1 VADLLIAPYLP
12 ITSEAR
18 VGPWVLVPARAVLE
32 GDTVPDE
39 FRRVVRRLIE
49 AYQVHDA
56 MAALGAVLVRDGHEA
71 TAPIDR
77 SVVSTLRLALL
88 AGVISGNPLMAT
100 SEDGRDPNAG
110 HATATAENALL
121 FGHPLVDGDS
131 YALEVGVLVRTTSL
145 RTAASDQPL
154 HKIEAPVELPRPM
167 FARFDAELATAA
179 LRLMTTRDMVGRRFS
194 RALEWYRLALSN
206 SEAVSVPVRVEGA
219 RAALEVLTGS
229 GDASKRLVRA
239 YGSLVRTPD
248 TIETT
253 YDDVFWAKGPVQLT
267 PDEWW
272 MTRLCDL
279 RNAIVHG
286 DEIPGDLWIHDGAHQ
301 LNQIHDRL
309 ITAMR
314 FFIAENFGDELLRL
328 TPSDR
333 IFPRLAEG
341 IQADTADTG
350 GADNGEAAG
359 NPGG

>member
-12 ITSEAR
+12 LTSEVR
-18 VGPWVLVPARAVLE
+18 VGPWVLVPARAVLD

-39 FRRVVRRLIE
+39 FRRTVRRLIE

-56 MAALGAVLVRDGHEA
+56 MTALGALLVRDGHDA
-71 TAPIDR
+71 TAPVDR
-77 SVVSTLRLALL
+77 SVVPPLRLALL
-88 AGVISGNPLMAT
+88 AGVVSGNPLMAI
-100 SEDGRDPNAG
+100 SEDEQDFNAG

-145 RTAASDQPL
+145 RTAAGDQPL
-154 HKIEAPVELPRPM
+154 HKIEPPVELPRPL

-179 LRLMTTRDMVGRRFS
+179 LGLMSTRDTVARRLT

-206 SEAVSVPVRVEGA
+206 AEAVSIPVRVEAA

-239 YGSLVRTPD
+239 YGSLVRMP
-248 TIETT
+248 ETSAAT
-253 YDDVFWAKGPVQLT
+253 YDHVFWAKGPVQLT

-286 DEIPGDLWIHDGAHQ
+286 DDIADDLWTHDGVHQ

-314 FFIAENFGDELLRL
+314 CFIAEKTGDELLKL
-328 TPSDR
+328 SPSDR
-333 IFPRLAEG
+333 VFPRLAEE
-341 IQADTADTG
+341 IQAQMDAKDSG
-350 GADNGEAAG
+350 GGDPAE
-359 NPGG
+359 